1 LSSVTIGV
9 LNSSRGRRSAVPDRR
24 VTRKVKVDQYARAR
38 HAWLL
43 LVDRAR
49 RHSPP
54 FTYQELCSELR
65 IPWRAAMWFLRII
78 QHYCDREGL
87 PKLQSLVVSGGTGL
101 PGAGYNG
108 P

>member
-1 LSSVTIGV
+1 ML
-9 LNSSRGRRSAVPDRR
+9 DWR

-43 LVDRAR
+43 LVDQAR
-49 RHSPP
+49 THSPP

-65 IPWRAAMWFLRII
+65 VPRRAAMWFLRII

-87 PKLQSLVVSGGTGL
+87 PKLQGLVVSGGTGCL
-101 PGAGYNG
+101 ALAIMD
-108 P
+108 